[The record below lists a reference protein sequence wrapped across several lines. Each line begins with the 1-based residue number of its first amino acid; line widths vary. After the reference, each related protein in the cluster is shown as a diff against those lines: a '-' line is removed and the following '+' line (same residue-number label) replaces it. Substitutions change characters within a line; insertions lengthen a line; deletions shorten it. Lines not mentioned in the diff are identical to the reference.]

1 MGVYGGNIG
10 PRMPKVQGEVCGN
23 CDGAFVMSPGL
34 IKRANE
40 DGKIVAYVKWVCA
53 QCGREEEWP
62 APYNMQPSGQPTQT
76 SRDLME

>member
-10 PRMPKVQGEVCGN
+10 PRMPKVFGEVCGN

-34 IKRANE
+34 IEKE
-40 DGKIVAYVKWVCA
+40 GKKYVKWVCA

-62 APYNMQPSGQPTQT
+62 APYNYQSGGTTET

>member
-10 PRMPKVQGEVCGN
+10 PRMPKVFGEVCGN

-34 IKRANE
+34 ITKVAE
-40 DGKIVAYVKWVCA
+40 DGKETKYVKWVCA
-53 QCGREEEWP
+53 QCGRTEEWP
-62 APYNMQPSGQPTQT
+62 APYNMQSGQREET

>member
-10 PRMPKVQGEVCGN
+10 PRRPSVNGEVCGN

-34 IKRANE
+34 IDR
-40 DGKIVAYVKWVCA
+40 DGTKYIKWECA

-62 APYNMQPSGQPTQT
+62 APYNMQSGGKTET
-76 SRDLME
+76 SADLME